1 MNEVTNYLQVLGW
14 SNWGVPAFAWRVW
27 LQVSTCSPWASKFN
41 WFPARA
47 LEEQQKKKQQ
57 PKKNSQPICV
67 LQTPKKG
74 WWLSACAFFCVLVLL
89 VWALCFVQVVFVS
102 QPKLEQKIMEVKPA
116 KPGHFSMD
124 LGEPTSQARLSEW
137 RVWPYIFLGKL

>member
-1 MNEVTNYLQVLGW
+1 MRLLTIYKSWDDPTEECLRSHEGCGYKYRLAVRELRNSIDFQLG
-14 SNWGVPAFAWRVW
+14 P
-27 LQVSTCSPWASKFN
+27 SKN
-41 WFPARA
+41 SR
-47 LEEQQKKKQQ
+47 KRNNN